1 MNVTAI
7 IAAGGSSSRMNG
19 TNKLLE
25 EVCGK
30 ALLVWTT
37 EAFLKVGQID
47 QIIIVAAKD
56 NMENYMQVLHDAGY
70 LDKVNIIE
78 GGKSRRESVYNGL
91 IETDK
96 KARVVLIHD
105 AARPLVT
112 KKIILDCIEASD
124 RYGACCA
131 AVPLT
136 DTLKEAGEKGFVK
149 RTISREKLYRI
160 QTPQAFHYKDILRLH
175 KKAAFRSLEVT
186 DDAQIAEYFGYHV
199 YLVDS
204 DESNIK
210 ITTPMD
216 LVIATALLGRS
227 DDAGTE
233 DSLTASEHSE
243 FFTGSSRK
251 TNAADIDG
259 K

>member
-25 EVCGK
+25 EVGGK
-30 ALLVWTT
+30 ALLVRTT

-47 QIIIVAAKD
+47 QVIIVAAKD
-56 NMENYMQVLHDAGY
+56 NIERYMQVMKDAGY

-91 IETDK
+91 LEADKET
-96 KARVVLIHD
+96 RVVLIHD

-112 KKIILDCIEASD
+112 KKLIIDCIEASD

-131 AVPLT
+131 AVPLF
-136 DTLKEAGEKGFVK
+136 DTLKEAGDKGFVK
-149 RTISREKLYRI
+149 RTISREGLYRI
-160 QTPQAFHYKDILRLH
+160 QTPQAFHFKDILKLH
-175 KKAAFRSLEVT
+175 KRAAYRGMNVT

-210 ITTPMD
+210 VTTPAD
-216 LVIATALLGRS
+216 LIIANALLRAGN
-227 DDAGTE
+227 DTGTE
-233 DSLTASEHSE
+233 DSLSAPE
-243 FFTGSSRK
+243 
-251 TNAADIDG
+251 
-259 K
+259 

>member
-25 EVCGK
+25 EVGGK
-30 ALLVWTT
+30 ALLVKTT

-47 QIIIVAAKD
+47 QVIIVAAKD
-56 NMENYMQVLHDAGY
+56 NIKRYKQVLKAAGY

-96 KARVVLIHD
+96 ETRVVLIHD

-112 KKIILDCIEASD
+112 KKLIVDCIEAAD

-136 DTLKEAGEKGFVK
+136 DTLKEAGDKGFVK
-149 RTISREKLYRI
+149 RTISREGLYKI
-160 QTPQAFHYKDILRLH
+160 QTPQAFYFKDILKLH
-175 KKAAFRSLEVT
+175 KRAAYRGMNVT

-210 ITTPMD
+210 VTTPAD
-216 LVIATALLGRS
+216 LIIANALLGAGN
-227 DDAGTE
+227 DAGTE
-233 DSLTASEHSE
+233 DSLSAPEHGE
-243 FFTGSSRK
+243 FFTGSSGK
-251 TNAADIDG
+251 ANTADI
-259 K
+259 